1 MSRGDH
7 QSLKQQR
14 RVFALQI
21 GFRLEREMADD
32 DEKKCL
38 SSEEKAIHSRLYNP
52 SFFPRGISEPDYFSY
67 QDVKNVPF
75 LRKVSGGGRAV
86 HSTER
91 AQERTN

>member
-32 DEKKCL
+32 DEKKV
-38 SSEEKAIHSRLYNP
+38 SELQEGPFILVYTILHFSRAESPNP
-52 SFFPRGISEPDYFSY
+52 IT
-67 QDVKNVPF
+67 F
-75 LRKVSGGGRAV
+75 LIKM
-86 HSTER
+86 
-91 AQERTN
+91 